1 MAWSS
6 VGCRQYYAG
15 GAGSGRL
22 AAIHMLVCMKKWFW
36 VLDAA
41 IVVSFAVIGR
51 DTHGF
56 NSDWGEVVRI
66 SIPFLVALGVGIVVM
81 RAWQTPTNLM
91 VGLALGIITLAGGML
106 MRGIVF
112 DDGTATTFILVSAGW
127 IIGLMV
133 AWRIVFLVLTRLGRL
148 RWLTRGRR
156 GSRELSGGYIVTVCH
171 ASSIA
176 DHAVVGHFS
185 TAEAGDP
192 PNIETISDLEV
203 CFRIVTRLF
212 GAGFIHRA
220 PSPILLGD
228 IW

>member
-1 MAWSS
+1 
-6 VGCRQYYAG
+6 
-15 GAGSGRL
+15 
-22 AAIHMLVCMKKWFW
+22 MKKWFW

-176 DHAVVGHFS
+176 DHAVVGHFR
-185 TAEAGDP
+185 P
-192 PNIETISDLEV
+192 PKLETLPTL
-203 CFRIVTRLF
+203 RR
-212 GAGFIHRA
+212 
-220 PSPILLGD
+220 SPILRSAFVS
-228 IW
+228 